1 MAEARRR
8 GLVGVATNLRKD
20 RTGEPFVGVCGWG
33 LWVWVSRR
41 GASRPQAGKLYL
53 DLKTQERGIWW
64 QRGKRGGAKGKLPTT
79 TDWWQ
84 RGEGKKLPPNAH
96 NMAFV
101 LGRHKQG
108 GENN

>member
-1 MAEARRR
+1 M
-8 GLVGVATNLRKD
+8 GVVGVGVETRSVEAASGQTLPRSENSREGNLVAE
-20 RTGEPFVGVCGWG
+20 GE
-33 LWVWVSRR
+33 
-41 GASRPQAGKLYL
+41 K
-53 DLKTQERGIWW
+53 
-64 QRGKRGGAKGKLPTT
+64 GGAKGKLPTT

-108 GENN
+108 GKTTN